1 MSEKISKFSPS
12 IEVAKKPLKKCLGI
26 VPQFIENAANAAE
39 RRAGLDLAIIRI
51 LKKLLKS
58 EEH

>member
-12 IEVAKKPLKKCLGI
+12 IEIIKKPLKKCLGI
-26 VPQFIENAANAAE
+26 IPQFIETTTNTVD
-39 RRAGLDLAIIRI
+39 RRTGLDLAVARI

-58 EEH
+58 AEH